1 MRLAQAFVK
10 KGSVGKGGSVRF
22 DWRGLG
28 YQVGVCFNS
37 IPSNVSFL
45 YGPLDAGYIPK
56 KRKISQKRKWKDVE
70 GEEEE
75 VESIVQRHKNVKDH
89 QLSAVERDVQRMR
102 KDLKRK
108 SKEQHESITSQ
119 HGESYINSITQDDEE
134 VDDNIIQKRKIKLAT
149 EASRVDA
156 CKFLFAGT
164 FTETVENIY
173 KHSFAVS
180 KNKAGIGFRTLKDAK
195 ELRKAGI
202 DNLGPGPVVYPVTSK
217 DVAARQRINTQA
229 VLAFNMKVSR
239 FF

>member
-10 KGSVGKGGSVRF
+10 KGSVGKGASVRF

-45 YGPLDAGYIPK
+45 NGPIDAGYMAK

-75 VESIVQRHKNVKDH
+75 VESIDQRHRNVKDH
-89 QLSAVERDVQRMR
+89 ELSAVERDVQAMR

-119 HGESYINSITQDDEE
+119 HGESYINSITQDEG

-180 KNKAGIGFRTLKDAK
+180 KNKAGIDFRSLKDAK

-229 VLAFNMKVSR
+229 VLAFNMKVSK
-239 FF
+239 FS